1 MIMLKAMGLML
12 LIIVFGFAISIPLYF
27 LEKYSIKFLIR
38 HQEAIDRFFR
48 YIEKNSYHSNF
59 ELHLPFGIA
68 FIIWR

>member
-12 LIIVFGFAISIPLYF
+12 LIIILGFVISYPFYL
-27 LEKYSIKFLIR
+27 LEKCLTKLLIR
-38 HQEAIDRFFR
+38 HQKAIDEFFK
-48 YIEKNSYHSNF
+48 YIEENSYDCPF